1 MIILRFPTLPVD
13 GELQWATSEF
23 VYRHGQLLQVYLGD
37 IDPSTLERVVIN
49 GAIIAPDQI
58 ALCTPLDGDEIT
70 VIPKVGSSG
79 RGVVAGVLGAIAVV
93 ALIGATG
100 GAASPILGF
109 FGSYFGAVTGGFA
122 ISSLLYSLAHPPRT
136 HDGDKTGTTYTFD
149 GLQNEDRE
157 GTAQPVVMGDIKTAG
172 TRVNSF
178 IRVGL
183 FPDPS
188 DPTQAKPGERSYQL
202 INVSKA
208 KYGIQAISDVKVNGE
223 PISNFKGADYAYTLG
238 ESPEQWYDSSNSPI
252 ARPEAFDVDANT
264 FAVNT
269 LLTTTP
275 FVYTTSAITNVDA
288 IELIISAPLGII
300 HTHKGTDSDNWTRF
314 KVRYRVHGTVPW
326 TNYGGPGFDA
336 ATGIRKI
343 TLKQQ
348 TTYLETVRIAKPP
361 YGNIPTPAR
370 YDVEVTWVD
379 AHFTSP
385 SGTDIDQWQLYLAS
399 VTEEV
404 GGAATKPGY
413 ALLAVSALAV
423 EHLTGQPPTITCQC
437 RGIKVP
443 WHDGVSWQAPTWV
456 GPDPTHPIGRNP
468 AWLMLEMHRDK
479 EDKVTGYDAWGA
491 GIDDTRI
498 YLPDWVSFAAKCNTS
513 EHVDDSDGNHYDEP
527 RHQLD
532 ITLNQQR
539 SFDQIVRDL
548 MATARGAP
556 CMSGNGAQH
565 GVFYDDND
573 TPVQVVTIGNMV
585 GGSFQPVY
593 DFSPRTNTFDV
604 TYQDATNEY
613 ETVTRPI
620 VNAHL
625 VTTLG
630 KKTLRESIS
639 MLGVTRFSQ
648 ILRDATYNLR
658 KHEYTKSTL
667 TFEMRTDA
675 ILWRVGQVINVQHD
689 LPQWG
694 FGGRVRLDNPNNTTT
709 KVATSLK
716 AKNVAG
722 SIYIT
727 DIDGNDILINIG
739 VTNYEVRVRLADGS
753 GEEGQ
758 RRDVSAVAVSAAG
771 YLVCTVSTPFSIA
784 PAYNDVFAFG
794 EYQKSVKPYRC
805 IGISRSAHSFRK
817 VECTE
822 FNAGIYAA
830 AGTVEV
836 IDYSALPRYGGPP
849 PPIDPTSCKAHED
862 LSDDRAGNSVQSAV
876 VVNWTKPARVS
887 GYGFYGGAD
896 VEVSY
901 DGGTVYTLLQQRV
914 PGNEYRW
921 NAAPRGVALKFRVTP
936 VSTAGRPNVDG
947 RAVSNSVTCGGRAI
961 VPQNPTTV
969 AIGAN
974 ATRRRTVR
982 SQISPGDPLALINA
996 FDKYVTWAFTDT
1008 VNPSGTL
1015 LGFRVIVYDS
1025 VGGTPTHPLFDSG
1038 VISDPA
1044 ARRSEVAN
1052 LTIENASTFVAA
1064 VQSVYIDGYVSALA
1078 TSSGLVL
1085 DPNTYEPVVRG
1096 GDDRNAAAY
1105 PESFNVAALPTGF
1118 YVFNATHAFGNG
1130 EIQLTKTGAGTQ
1142 LSWHFDEWGAA
1153 YLDGVRYGPGA
1164 YAWVRIAFDVAPA
1177 PGTTMTIT
1185 TKANPAGPDV
1195 LQTVTLVPDTAF
1207 HTYRIPFGTIPN
1219 LSFAGLAGVHMIL
1232 ELSSVMSVGQTCRV
1246 TAVGIGYETID
1257 LSNDGYMDR
1266 ALNARNQFGRDN
1278 VGLGFFLQSPI
1289 RQPADPS
1296 GNVVVIEKNG
1306 MFWLRSGGGMDIPV
1320 KRAIKAVMHG
1330 CFDKEFF
1337 NWGSHVGS
1345 AGGLIEPSLPTPV
1358 ASSKVRILLER
1369 AHDIPLDVAPSF
1381 YPQRTQLEALEITQ
1395 SGFRLAAHKIEG
1407 PGYGGAIEAPT
1418 GGGGNSNGWAGS
1430 AIKKSGLTLASSSS
1444 VVNNGDAWY
1453 DVFNDLFFGSGF
1465 TVGLFY
1471 YSRCVLWVAVQMPTS
1486 KKADGT
1492 YYYADLDFDVHY
1504 SKAVNGTGSNPNPFH
1519 FNGWGSTIYGA
1530 SGYRMRVYTDGQI
1543 YRYPLVFTPMY
1554 GIWSPVMKVDW
1565 YGQTLESGG
1574 SAPTSVWLDRFEGSA
1589 IYVTGGTGQE
1599 SQILGNDLNVTMV
1612 EEF

>member
-1 MIILRFPTLPVD
+1 MPLD
-13 GELQWATSEF
+13 GVLQWDRAEF
-23 VYRHGQLLQVYLGD
+23 VHRPGQTLDVYLGD
-37 IDPSTLERVVIN
+37 IDPSTLERLIIN
-49 GAIIAPDQI
+49 GQVVEPNQI
-58 ALCTPLDGDEIT
+58 ALCTPNDGDEIT
-70 VIPKVGSSG
+70 VVPKVGNSG
-79 RGVVAGVLGAIAVV
+79 RGVVAGVLGAIGLFAIAASGGV
-93 ALIGATG
+93 A
-100 GAASPILGF
+100 GAAVLGF
-109 FGSYFGAVTGGFA
+109 FGSYFGVVTGGFA
-122 ISSLLYSLAHPPRT
+122 IASLLYSLAHPPRT

-157 GTAQPVVMGDIKTAG
+157 GVAQPVVMGDIRTAG
-172 TRVNSF
+172 VRVNSF

-183 FPDPS
+183 YPDPS

-208 KYGIQAISDVKVNGE
+208 KYGIQAISDVEVNGE

-238 ESPEQWYDSSNSPI
+238 ASPEQWYDSGGSPI

-348 TTYLETVRIAKPP
+348 TTYLETVRIGKPP

-404 GGAATKPGY
+404 GVAATKPGY
-413 ALLAVSALAV
+413 ALVAVSALAV
-423 EHLTGQPPTITCQC
+423 EHLTGQPPTITCQTK
-437 RGIKVP
+437 GIKVP
-443 WHDGVSWQAPTWV
+443 WHDGVSWQAPTWI
-456 GPDPTHPIGRNP
+456 GPDPTKPIGRNP
-468 AWLMLEMHRDK
+468 AWLILEMHRDK

-498 YLPDWVSFAAKCNTS
+498 YLPDWLSFAAKCNTS
-513 EHVDDSDGNHYDEP
+513 AHVDDSDGNHYDEP

-548 MATARGAP
+548 LATARAAP
-556 CMSGNGAQH
+556 CMAGNGAQH
-565 GVFYDDND
+565 GVFYDDTD
-573 TPVQVVTIGNMV
+573 TAVQLVTMGNMV
-585 GGSFQPVY
+585 AGSFQPVY

-613 ETVTRPI
+613 ETVTRT
-620 VNAHL
+620 VANDHL

-630 KKTLRESIS
+630 KATIRESIS

-675 ILWRVGQVINVQHD
+675 ILWRVGQVINVQHE

-722 SIYIT
+722 SIYLI

-771 YLVCTVSTPFSIA
+771 YLVCTVSVPFSIA
-784 PAYNDVFAFG
+784 PAYQDVFAFG

-822 FNAGIYAA
+822 FNASIFAA

-836 IDYSALPRYGGPP
+836 IDYSSLPRYGGPP
-849 PPIDPTSCKAHED
+849 PPIDPASCTAHED
-862 LSDDRAGNSVQSAV
+862 LSDDRAGNSAQSTI
-876 VVNWTKPARVS
+876 VVNWTKPSRVS
-887 GYGFYGGAD
+887 GFGFYGGAD

-921 NAAPRGVALKFRVTP
+921 PAAPKGLVLRFRVTP

-947 RAVSNSVTCGGRAI
+947 RAVSNNVTCGGRAL

-969 AIGAN
+969 AIGASS
-974 ATRRRTVR
+974 TRRRSVR
-982 SQISPGDPLALINA
+982 SAINPGDPLALTSA
-996 FDKYVTWAFTDT
+996 FDKYVTWAFTDA

-1015 LGFRVIVYDS
+1015 LGFRVIIYDS

-1044 ARRSEVAN
+1044 ARRAEVAN
-1052 LTIENASTFVAA
+1052 LTMESASTFVAA

-1078 TSSGLVL
+1078 TSSGVVL
-1085 DPNTYEPVVRG
+1085 DPNTYEPVVRS
-1096 GDDRNAAAY
+1096 GDDRNAQAY
-1105 PESFNVAALPTGF
+1105 AESFDVAALPTGF
-1118 YVFNATHAFGNG
+1118 YVFNATQAFGNG

-1142 LSWHFDEWGAA
+1142 LSWHFDEWAAA
-1153 YLDGVRYGPGA
+1153 YLDSVRRGPNTYGF
-1164 YAWVRIAFDVAPA
+1164 VRIAFDVAPA
-1177 PGTTMTIT
+1177 PGATMNIT
-1185 TKANPAGPDV
+1185 VKMNPASGDS
-1195 LQTVTLVPDTAF
+1195 TKTIELVPDTAF
-1207 HTYRIPFGTIPN
+1207 HSYRFPLGTIP
-1219 LSFAGLAGVHMIL
+1219 AGSLAGVHIIL
-1232 ELSSVMSVGQTCRV
+1232 ELSALLSVGQTVRV
-1246 TAVGIGYETID
+1246 TMMGIGFESID
-1257 LSNDGYMDR
+1257 LTFDGYMDR
-1266 ALNARNQFGRDN
+1266 AINARNQFGRDN
-1278 VGLGFFLQSPI
+1278 VGLGFFLQSSI
-1289 RQPADPS
+1289 RQPGDPG

-1306 MFWLRSGGGMDIPV
+1306 MFWLRNGGGQDFAV
-1320 KRAIKAVMHG
+1320 KRVIRAVAHGVSDGEKFSWNSALGNVAGIIKP
-1330 CFDKEFF
+1330 E
-1337 NWGSHVGS
+1337 
-1345 AGGLIEPSLPTPV
+1345 LPTPM
-1358 ASSKVRILLER
+1358 ASSKCRILVER
-1369 AHDIPLDVAPSF
+1369 STDQPLDVAATF
-1381 YPQRTQLEALEITQ
+1381 YPQRTQLEAVSITKT
-1395 SGFRLAAHKIEG
+1395 GFRIATHKVQG
-1407 PGYGGAIEAPT
+1407 PGYGGSIEAPA
-1418 GGGGNSNGWAGS
+1418 GGGGNANGWPGS
-1430 AIKKSGLTLASSSS
+1430 VTKGSHLTLASSSGT
-1444 VVNNGDAWY
+1444 VNNGDAWY
-1453 DVFNDLFFGSGF
+1453 DLFNDLFAGGGL
-1465 TVGLFY
+1465 TVGQIFVL
-1471 YSRCVLWVAVQMPTS
+1471 RGVLWIAITMPTS

-1492 YYYADLDFDVHY
+1492 YYYADLEFDLY
-1504 SKAVNGTGSNPNPFH
+1504 FSKGLGNTASNPNPFH
-1519 FNGWGSTIYGA
+1519 FNGWPNGVFQELGFTT
-1530 SGYRMRVYTDGQI
+1530 RVFTDGGT
-1543 YRYPLVFTPMY
+1543 YRFPITFTPT
-1554 GIWSPVMKVDW
+1554 GFAGPWSPVVKIDW
-1565 YGQTLESGG
+1565 VAQTLESGG
-1574 SAPTSVWLDRFEGSA
+1574 SAPTTVWLDRVEFSA
-1589 IYVTGGTGQE
+1589 IVIGGGTGTE
-1599 SQILGNDLNVTMV
+1599 SALANTDVNVTYI